1 MPICPRPAQPVVQF
15 IIDTAQNLTQ
25 LTLKR
30 QGLALLLAELGRFL
44 SRNLV
49 HATAPQFKA

>member
-1 MPICPRPAQPVVQF
+1 VVQF